1 MSGIFT
7 IIEEMKEHLTLIA
20 YNIFYDEYDINL
32 SNAINNLILNYRRLN
47 IGFFCKPS

>member
-20 YNIFYDEYDINL
+20 YNIFYDEYIERD
-32 SNAINNLILNYRRLN
+32 
-47 IGFFCKPS
+47 K